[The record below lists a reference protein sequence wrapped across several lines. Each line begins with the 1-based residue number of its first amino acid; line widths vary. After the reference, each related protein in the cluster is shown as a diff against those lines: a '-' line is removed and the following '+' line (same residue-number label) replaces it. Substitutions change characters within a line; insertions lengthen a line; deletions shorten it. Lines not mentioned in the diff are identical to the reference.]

1 MLDKTEFL
9 QNPGQVEI
17 KNIILVSI
25 PKGTYVNLLDYLVEI
40 NIYESLFSG
49 SVSGTITLADS
60 TNLISMMPLL
70 GDEFL
75 FMNIKTP
82 GFSDELSIYKTF
94 RVYAIS
100 DKIYGDDAGKLLY
113 HLNFTTTET
122 FNDLNNPIYRAF
134 EGTPSEIISTIY
146 SEYLQADRNISIDSK
161 NLDNTKNP
169 LTILDSPTNKIKFVS
184 PGWTPVQCINWIAS
198 KSVPQNKTA
207 ANFLFW
213 ETTKGFYFGSTN
225 TLFNNLENVSIGEYV
240 YSESY
245 INTLSTDERPLAMF
259 AIKSMIIEKSFD
271 QLDNTMTG
279 YLANRLLDID
289 LYNKQYNE
297 KDYDHIDTF
306 SDYPHLNDETSIP
319 LAYKN
324 ITRNPKSHIR
334 VNYSIPKLHSK
345 IENNF
350 DEVTK
355 YIFGNRR
362 ANLIE
367 LGNFKMQIVIP
378 GRTDIEAGTVIRI
391 KIPKKKPGP
400 LGNED
405 VKGDF
410 QVDPLYSGY
419 YLITD
424 VAHKINP
431 RSHFTTLTIT
441 KDSFSKKAYDGVS
454 L

>member
-1 MLDKTEFL
+1 MLESQFL

-17 KNIILVSI
+17 KNIVLLSS

-60 TNLISMMPLL
+60 TNLISMMPLMGEEL
-70 GDEFL
+70 L

-82 GFSDELSIYKTF
+82 GMEDKFSIYKTF
-94 RVYAIS
+94 RIYAIS
-100 DKIYGDDAGKLLY
+100 DKIYGDDASKLIY

-134 EGTPSEIISTIY
+134 EGTPSQIITRIY
-146 SEYLQADRNISIDSK
+146 EDYLQADRNVSLSK
-161 NLDNTKNP
+161 NLDETKNP
-169 LTILDSPTNKIKFVS
+169 LTILDNPTNKIKFVS
-184 PGWTPVQCINWIAS
+184 PGWTPIQCINWIAS
-198 KSVPQNKTA
+198 KSVPQNKTS

-225 TLFNNLENVSIGEYV
+225 TLFNNLEEVSLGEYV

-245 INTLSTDERPLAMF
+245 INTLSIDERPLAMF

-271 QLDNTMTG
+271 QLENTMTG
-279 YLANRLLDID
+279 YLSNRLLDID

-297 KDYDHIDTF
+297 NDYDHIDRF
-306 SDYPHLNDETSIP
+306 EDYPHLSEGTSIP

-334 VNYSIPKLHSK
+334 VNYSTPKLHSK

-355 YIFGNRR
+355 YIFGKRR
-362 ANLIE
+362 ASLVE

-378 GRTDIEAGTVIRI
+378 GRTDIEAGTVIKI
-391 KIPKKKPGP
+391 KIPKKTPGP

-405 VKGDF
+405 RTSYES
-410 QVDPLYSGY
+410 DPLYSGY

-431 RSHFTTLTIT
+431 KSHFTTLTIT
-441 KDSFSKKAYDGVS
+441 KDSFSKKAYDGIS
-454 L
+454 S